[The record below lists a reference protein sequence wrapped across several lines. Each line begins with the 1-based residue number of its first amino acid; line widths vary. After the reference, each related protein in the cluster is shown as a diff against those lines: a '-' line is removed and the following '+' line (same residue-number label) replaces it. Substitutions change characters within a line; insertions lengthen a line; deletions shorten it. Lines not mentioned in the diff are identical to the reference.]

1 MSNKFPTISQIKLY
15 FIKILWDYIY
25 FVIVFIMG
33 HQLKLSVNL
42 QNKIKNKVIMVKANM
57 ALV

>member
-1 MSNKFPTISQIKLY
+1 MSNKFPTISQIKLS

-25 FVIVFIMG
+25 FVIVFIVG

-42 QNKIKNKVIMVKANM
+42 QNKIKNKVIKVKANM